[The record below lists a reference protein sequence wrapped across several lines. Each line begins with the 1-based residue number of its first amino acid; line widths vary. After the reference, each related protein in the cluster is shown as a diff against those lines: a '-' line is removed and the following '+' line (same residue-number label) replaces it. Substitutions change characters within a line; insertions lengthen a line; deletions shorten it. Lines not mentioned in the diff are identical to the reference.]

1 MSFGSGSMTNSI
13 SEIKDCK
20 LIFLIGGNPTEA
32 HPIVG
37 LEMKKAL
44 RNGCTFIVADPRRIW
59 FAQHAKLYLPVRPGT
74 DNWLLN
80 AMAHVIIAEGLENK
94 EFISTRTEGFEELK
108 AFVKD
113 VTPEQASEFTGIP
126 AEDIR
131 QAARLY
137 AKSEKSAIYYT
148 LGITEHTCGTD
159 NVRTIANLALLTGHV
174 GKSSTGV
181 NPIRGQNNVQGATD
195 MCLPDKMTGYQGVTD
210 NAVMEKFEKAWGVTL
225 SRTPGA
231 TAPTMFERMDK
242 NQFKALYVIGED
254 PVISEPNQS
263 STIKALKNLEFL
275 VVQDIFMSETAK
287 YADVILPATSF
298 AEKDGTFTNTERR
311 VQRVRKAID
320 LVGNTRPDWQI
331 TSELS
336 TRMGYNMQYP
346 SPKEIFDEIA
356 NLTPILAGISYERI
370 EQNGIQWPC
379 PDAKHPGTKFLHEG
393 KFPRGLGKFFVLPYR
408 APAESPDK
416 EFPLL
421 LSTGRTLYHYNAGT
435 MTRRSEGIIH
445 KTNECFVEVNQ
456 ADAKE
461 LGIFDGET
469 VRIATRRGEITA
481 RAEVSEKVKE
491 GVIWIPLHFA
501 ESAVNKLTKDAFD
514 NITQTAEYK
523 VCGAKIEKIPG

>member
-44 RNGCTFIVADPRRIW
+44 RKGCTFVVADPRRIW
-59 FAQHAKLYLPVRPGT
+59 FAQHAKLYLPVRPGS

-94 EFISTRTEGFEELK
+94 EFIKTRTEGFEELK
-108 AFVKD
+108 TFVKD
-113 VTPEQASEFTGIP
+113 VTPEKAWEYTGIP

-137 AKSEKSAIYYT
+137 ARSEKSAIFYT

-159 NVRTIANLALLTGHV
+159 NVRTIANLALLTGHI

-195 MCLPDKMTGYQGVTD
+195 MGCLPDRVHGYQYLSDATV
-210 NAVMEKFEKAWGVTL
+210 VEKFEKAWGVTL
-225 SRTPGA
+225 SRTQGA
-231 TAPTMFERMDK
+231 TSPTMFERMNK
-242 NQFKALYVIGED
+242 GQFKALYVIGED
-254 PVISEPNQS
+254 PVMSEPNQDY
-263 STIKALKNLEFL
+263 TIRGLKNLEFL
-275 VVQDIFMSETAK
+275 LVQDIFMSETAK
-287 YADVILPATSF
+287 YADVVLPATSF

-311 VQRVRKAID
+311 VQRVRKAINPI
-320 LVGNTRPDWQI
+320 GNTKPDWQI
-331 TSELS
+331 ICELS
-336 TRMGYNMQYP
+336 NRMGYKMDYP
-346 SPKEIFDEIA
+346 SPKEVWDEIA
-356 NLTPILAGISYERI
+356 SLAPMFAGINYARI
-370 EQNGIQWPC
+370 EHNGIQWPC
-379 PDAKHPGTKFLHEG
+379 PDTKHAGTKFLHEG
-393 KFPRGLGKFFVLPYR
+393 KFTRGLGKFFVLPYR
-408 APAESPDK
+408 PPAESPDK
-416 EFPLL
+416 EYPLI

-435 MTRRSEGIIH
+435 MTRRSAGIIH
-445 KTNECFVEVNQ
+445 KTNDCFVEIHQ
-456 ADAKE
+456 SDAGE
-461 LGIFDGET
+461 LGVFDGEM

-481 RAEVSEKVKE
+481 RAEVSEKVKK
-491 GVIWIPLHFA
+491 GVIWIPMHFVEA
-501 ESAVNKLTKDAFD
+501 AVNKLTKDAYD

-523 VCGAKIEKIPG
+523 VCGAKIEKL

>member
-1 MSFGSGSMTNSI
+1 MSFGSGAMTNSI

-44 RNGCTFIVADPRRIW
+44 RKGCTFIVADPRKIW
-59 FAQHAKLYLPVRPGT
+59 FAQHAKLYLPVKPGS

-80 AMAHVIIAEGLENK
+80 ALAHVIIAEGLENR
-94 EFISTRTEGFEELK
+94 EFIKTRTEGYEELK
-108 AFVKD
+108 EFLKD
-113 VTPEQASEFTGIP
+113 ITPEKASEYTGIP

-137 AKSEKSAIYYT
+137 ARSDKSAIYYT

-159 NVRTIANLALLTGHV
+159 NVRTIANLALLTGHI
-174 GKSSTGV
+174 GKLSTGV

-195 MCLPDKMTGYQGVTD
+195 MCIPNKMPGYQDVTD
-210 NAVMEKFEKAWGVTL
+210 NAVMEKFENAWGVKL
-225 SRTPGA
+225 SRTLGA
-231 TAPTMFERMDK
+231 TSPTMFERMNK

-254 PVISEPNQS
+254 PVLSEPNQDY
-263 STIKALKNLEFL
+263 TIKGIKNLEFL

-287 YADVILPATSF
+287 YADVILPAASF

-311 VQRVRKAID
+311 VQRVRKAINPI
-320 LVGNTRPDWQI
+320 GNTKPDWQI
-331 TSELS
+331 TCEIS
-336 TRMGYNMQYP
+336 TRMGYNMGYP
-346 SPKEIFDEIA
+346 SPKEVWDEIA
-356 NLTPILAGISYERI
+356 SLTPMFAGINYARI

-379 PDAKHPGTKFLHEG
+379 PDTKHPGTKFLHEG

-416 EFPLL
+416 EYPLL
-421 LSTGRTLYHYNAGT
+421 LTTGRTLYHYNAGT
-435 MTRRSEGIIH
+435 MTRRSSGIIH
-445 KTNECFVEVNQ
+445 KTNDCFVEVHE

-461 LGIFDGET
+461 LGIFDGEM
-469 VRIATRRGEITA
+469 VRVASRRGEITA
-481 RAEVSEKVKE
+481 RAEVSDKVKR
-491 GVIWIPLHFA
+491 GVIWMPMHFA
-501 ESAVNKLTKDAFD
+501 EAAVNKLTKDAYD

-523 VCGAKIEKIPG
+523 VCGAKIEKI